1 MRLRFS
7 CDGGVIRHLL
17 LILLFL
23 LAQSAALAHPL
34 SHLDG
39 AHEGDASEPGCE
51 WCVAYAPLAGA
62 APCHAAPA
70 VPVVPQAP
78 AELCLPV
85 SPIYLAQRLAYSSQA
100 PPALS

>member
-1 MRLRFS
+1 MRLHSPRN
-7 CDGGVIRHLL
+7 GGITRHLL

-23 LAQSAALAHPL
+23 VAQSAASVHPL

-62 APCHAAPA
+62 ALSHAAPA
-70 VPVVPQAP
+70 VPVVPRAP
-78 AELCLPV
+78 DESCLLV
-85 SPIYLAQRLAYSSQA
+85 SSIHLAPRLAYFSQA